1 MQRRALIL
9 SLLALCVTAATTLVA
24 SAAAQAFTFSILSPH
39 GLNVSSQHAAASLR
53 RRAADLRN
61 PAADCDRSAPAS
73 GSWGV
78 ANIDACRASE
88 GLRPLVLPSNFAT
101 LTPVQQG
108 FVLINLERV
117 NRGLAPIVGLSA
129 TLNGLAAQGA
139 ASDSDPSFPS
149 GAFLGGGAIWAAAS
163 SIVAADYMWMYDDGP
178 NGFDTNLACPA
189 AGGPGCWEHRDI
201 ILWNR
206 TPAPLVAGGGYA
218 STGGVGSFAYLILSG
233 YSTAQLTFT
242 WRSELPYFAVK
253 PTLATRGASAAT
265 ASHRHR
271 HQPPRPHHPHHQR
284 RPPASHRPPAGG
296 GGGGGL
302 SISIG

>member
-1 MQRRALIL
+1 VQKRAWIL
-9 SLLALCVTAATTLVA
+9 SLLSLCLALATTLVA
-24 SAAAQAFTFSILSPH
+24 SAAAQAFTFSIVTPHSLS
-39 GLNVSSQHAAASLR
+39 VSSQHRAVNLR

-78 ANIDACRASE
+78 ANIDACRAHE
-88 GLRPLVLPSNFAT
+88 GLGPLVLPSNFAT

-149 GAFLGGGAIWAAAS
+149 GGFLGGGGIWAAAS

-189 AGGPGCWEHRDI
+189 AGAPGCWEHRDI

-218 STGGVGSFAYLILSG
+218 STGGSGSFAYLILSG
-233 YSTAQLTFT
+233 YSTAELTFT
-242 WRSELPYFAVK
+242 WRSELRYFAVK
-253 PTLATRGASAAT
+253 PKLATFGASAAT
-265 ASHRHR
+265 APRRHR
-271 HQPPRPHHPHHQR
+271 HQPPRPRHHHRGQ
-284 RPPASHRPPAGG
+284 PPASGTSSAS
-296 GGGGGL
+296 GGGL